1 MGLEHL
7 FYDDIPSGI
16 KKITINNKTYSI
28 EEFNSLRE
36 DFLKKRRKKTKIN
49 SYIPLFLSSYIN
61 LNKFIRYR
69 SQPIFFKIYIY
80 ITAILNCFAT
90 I

>member
-49 SYIPLFLSSYIN
+49 S
-61 LNKFIRYR
+61 
-69 SQPIFFKIYIY
+69 
-80 ITAILNCFAT
+80 
-90 I
+90 

>member
-1 MGLEHL
+1 MWLEHL

-36 DFLKKRRKKTKIN
+36 DFLKKRRIKTKIN
-49 SYIPLFLSSYIN
+49 
-61 LNKFIRYR
+61 
-69 SQPIFFKIYIY
+69 
-80 ITAILNCFAT
+80 T
-90 I
+90 